1 MVIMAAPSMR
11 IKAAQSA
18 GVVWSEQASSG
29 WVTLR
34 SRNCTKLGIAV
45 ASGKSNSPV
54 APGGARACI
63 DLGVPPQRGPRSLY
77 SRSCCAAEA
86 RRLLLRFLL
95 LALGISPRRQ
105 CPDHFRGILL
115 GHAVRVGDAGMN
127 AVESIEAIGPNAVDA
142 PL

>member
-1 MVIMAAPSMR
+1 MAAPSMR

-54 APGGARACI
+54 AP
-63 DLGVPPQRGPRSLY
+63 
-77 SRSCCAAEA
+77 AE
-86 RRLLLRFLL
+86 
-95 LALGISPRRQ
+95 LALALILASRRNVALEVCTRDLAARPR
-105 CPDHFRGILL
+105 
-115 GHAVRVGDAGMN
+115 HAVCFCAFCRWHWEYPHAAN
-127 AVESIEAIGPNAVDA
+127 ALITFVAFCSVTLSVLATRE
-142 PL
+142 

>member
-11 IKAAQSA
+11 IKAVQSA

-54 APGGARACI
+54 APAELAIPANWEQLRWHWEY
-63 DLGVPPQRGPRSLY
+63 PH
-77 SRSCCAAEA
+77 AANA
-86 RRLLLRFLL
+86 LITFVAFCSVTLSV
-95 LALGISPRRQ
+95 LATR
-105 CPDHFRGILL
+105 
-115 GHAVRVGDAGMN
+115 
-127 AVESIEAIGPNAVDA
+127 E
-142 PL
+142 